1 MPGSSKQAM
10 AFLEPMKQAS
20 LGLSL
25 SAKKKL
31 RKREFLEQT
40 QRVVPWAARVALTA
54 LVAPYYPE
62 GRTGCPPFALET
74 VLRVHFA
81 PTMVRPVEPL
91 LE

>member
-40 QRVVPWAARVALTA
+40 QRIVPWAAR
-54 LVAPYYPE
+54 VAPYYPE

-81 PTMVRPVEPL
+81 PIMVRPVEPL

>member
-1 MPGSSKQAM
+1 M
-10 AFLEPMKQAS
+10 ASLEPMEQAS
-20 LGLSL
+20 FRLNL

-40 QRVVPWAARVALTA
+40 QRMVPWAALVALT
-54 LVAPYYPE
+54 APYYPE

-74 VLRVHFA
+74 VLRVHFP

>member
-1 MPGSSKQAM
+1 M
-10 AFLEPMKQAS
+10 EPMKQAS

-40 QRVVPWAARVALTA
+40 QRMVPWAALVALI
-54 LVAPYYPE
+54 APHYPE
-62 GRTGCPPFALET
+62 GRTGYPPFVLET